1 MELQIWNQSRYLAG
15 FGWILFGI
23 YFGAA
28 GMMLGDST
36 ETNKKD
42 ELDTYSM
49 VTAYLP
55 LMFFLIEVAG
65 KILGW
70 IFNGIKGFLKIQY
83 VFSEA

>member
-1 MELQIWNQSRYLAG
+1 
-15 FGWILFGI
+15 
-23 YFGAA
+23 
-28 GMMLGDST
+28 MMLGDST

-49 VTAYLP
+49 VTACLP

-70 IFNGIKGFLKIQY
+70 IF
-83 VFSEA
+83 